1 MDKTTTVFGEQP
13 MRIVLTMTGILLFL
27 GVASARADQVT
38 LKNGDRLSGAIVK
51 ADGKTLLLKTDYA
64 GDLTLKWSAVD
75 AFTST
80 QPVHVDLAGGQTVRG
95 TVTGAAGRE
104 EIDTE
109 ASGKRSESLEAIA
122 AIRNDAEETA
132 YEANQRRLSEPH
144 LTDFWSSFFDA
155 GISLTRGNADNLSV
169 AVQGKAIREAPRNK
183 FTVHGAY
190 VVAKSTAAGVTSTTA
205 NEALSELRD
214 DISLTDHFFVFGSSD
229 FEHNPIQLLNFRYVL
244 DAGAGY
250 HVIKSMSTTF
260 DLFGGGSYKQDQFS
274 TGLIVK
280 SPQALVGDELDYKL
294 NDRAGL
300 SERLTFYPDLSHR
313 GEYFVTL
320 DTTATTKLYK
330 WISWQ
335 VTFSDR
341 YLTNP
346 VPGTLK
352 NDLLLTTGLRLTF
365 GKAAA
370 F

>member
-1 MDKTTTVFGEQP
+1 
-13 MRIVLTMTGILLFL
+13 MRKVLRMTGMVLFL
-27 GVASARADQVT
+27 GVASAQADQVT
-38 LKNGDRLSGAIVK
+38 LKNGDRLSGTIVK
-51 ADGKTLLLKTDYA
+51 ADGKTLLLRTEYA

-75 AFTST
+75 AFST
-80 QPVHVDLAGGQTVRG
+80 TEPVHVDLASGQTVRG

-109 ASGKRSESLEAIA
+109 ASGKKSEALDAIVA
-122 AIRNDAEETA
+122 VRNDAEQTA
-132 YEANQRRLSEPH
+132 YQANQRLLSQPH

-155 GISLTRGNADNLSV
+155 GLSLTRGNADNLSV
-169 AVQGKAIREAPRNK
+169 ALQGKAIREAPKNK

-205 NEALSELRD
+205 NQALSDLRD
-214 DISLTDHFFVFGSSD
+214 EISLTDQLFVFGSSD

-244 DAGAGY
+244 DAGVGY

-280 SPQALVGDELDYKL
+280 SAQALVGDEVDYKL
-294 NDRAGL
+294 SSRAGL
-300 SERLTFYPDLSHR
+300 SERLTFYPNLSHR
-313 GEYFVTL
+313 GEYFLTL

-335 VTFSDR
+335 LTFSDR

-346 VPGTLK
+346 VPGTQK